1 MLCNVD
7 QIPCWP
13 RKHQQLINVV
23 GELVSSTVGEM
34 STTRR
39 REKHQQLINVVGELV
54 SSIVDEMSKAK
65 SIFIGAW

>member
-1 MLCNVD
+1 MSTTT
-7 QIPCWP
+7 
-13 RKHQQLINVV
+13 RREKHQQLINVV
-23 GELVSSTVGEM
+23 GELVSSTVDEM
-34 STTRR
+34 STTR